1 METFQN
7 KVTSVTQDNQKV
19 GNRKKL
25 YFNQVCEM
33 FSNGLS
39 VKQIATTIDMDSS
52 TIRRWLNE
60 SGLRKPTK
68 KMTFRSGG
76 KYAHLK

>member
-7 KVTSVTQDNQKV
+7 EATAIS
-19 GNRKKL
+19 NRKKIYL
-25 YFNQVCEM
+25 TQVCEM
-33 FSNGLS
+33 FSQGLS
-39 VKQIATTIDMDSS
+39 IKEIAKTIDMDSS